1 MTSNMSLSERKFFI
15 STSHECG
22 YLPDATATS
31 LVADPQVEL
40 DTEAY
45 SQLIQLGFRRSGD
58 IVYRPHCSDCS
69 ECIPIRV
76 PTDAFSPSRSQRRL
90 WKKNDDLKIKSLP
103 CEFHEEHYQMYR
115 RYQSARHAGGSMDVD
130 DRDRYISFFTAD
142 GLETRLVEFRH
153 NNELL
158 CVAVLD
164 WLPVGLSAVYT
175 FFDPGHNDRGLG
187 AYAILWQIMR
197 ARDIGVPHVYLGYWI
212 RDCDKMSYK
221 NRYHPYELF
230 IDNRWLRT

>member
-1 MTSNMSLSERKFFI
+1 MSLSERKFFI
-15 STSHECG
+15 STAHECG

-90 WKKNDDLKIKSLP
+90 WKRNNDLKITSLP

-142 GLETRLVEFRH
+142 GLETRLVEFRD

-158 CVAVLD
+158 SVAVID

-175 FFDPGHNDRGLG
+175 FFDPEHNERGLG
-187 AYAILWQIMR
+187 AYAILWQILR
-197 ARDIGVPHVYLGYWI
+197 ARDIGVPHVYLGYFI

-221 NRYHPYELF
+221 NRYHPHELF
-230 IDNRWLRT
+230 VDNQWLRT